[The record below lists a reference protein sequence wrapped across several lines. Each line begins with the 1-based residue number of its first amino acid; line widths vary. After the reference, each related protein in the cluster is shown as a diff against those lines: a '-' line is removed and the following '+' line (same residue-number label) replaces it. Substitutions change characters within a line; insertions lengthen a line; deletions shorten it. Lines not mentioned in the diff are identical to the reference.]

1 MRKSIFILLAILVLA
16 FVLRF
21 WGAWNQDILG
31 DEAADAFRSVGY
43 LDYLGTSFQT
53 QPIDWY
59 KDAQLPFWTKLS
71 FHDFPP
77 LAILIQHAFFSI
89 FGDSILVARL
99 PAILFGVGAV
109 FLIYLITK
117 LFFSEAL
124 ALLAAFLFAING
136 VMVWIFR
143 TSLLEPILLFFILL
157 NIYSF
162 FCAIGAFPPSPGS
175 GRAGVSGGKFNKYWW
190 VFGGTLGLVALTKY
204 TGVFIAPVYIFYLLL
219 WNRGIFKNWRLYAA
233 FALAILLFSPVA
245 VYNFYLY
252 KTTGH
257 FDLQIAYLLGQNT
270 PEWTGLLG
278 KIQSPFSEIWKNL
291 TAAYGIPGLIVVAA
305 GLLCSIF
312 LFIKNSFKDKIVFVW
327 LYLFFSTL
335 LFVKIGVASRFL
347 ALYGPA
353 FVMLVVLAVQF
364 LWDFKAKNKL
374 NYAFKVLAIAFVVLE
389 LIFAADKNFLKIPD
403 YGVTKLDQYFTQE
416 FKNKESAVIPGTYNL
431 HLTEVVRKFAQ
442 KKSDNPADF
451 FMIVYNDNIALSTI
465 QWVFYRRLFYHS
477 IPTFY
482 VENFVKALQKGGAD
496 SFKGFSAYFVQS
508 TENTLL
514 NPFKTE
520 KTAGLEFEN
529 RLKDQGLEPVKTI
542 YGQNNLPMF
551 RVYKFSL

>member
-1 MRKSIFILLAILVLA
+1 MKKPILILLAILVLA

-21 WGAWNQDILG
+21 WGVWNQDILG

-59 KDAQLPFWTKLS
+59 KDAPLPFWTKFS

-99 PAILFGVGAV
+99 PAIVFGVGAV

-124 ALLAAFLFAING
+124 ALLAALLFAVNG
-136 VMVWIFR
+136 MMVWIFR
-143 TSLLEPILLFFILL
+143 TSLIEPILLFFILL

-162 FCAIGAFPPSPGS
+162 F
-175 GRAGVSGGKFNKYWW
+175 KFLESKRYWW
-190 VFGGTLGLVALTKY
+190 AFGGTLGLIALTKY

-219 WNRGIFKNWRLYAA
+219 WNRRPFKNWRLYVA
-233 FALAILLFSPVA
+233 FALALLLFSPVII
-245 VYNFYLY
+245 YNFYLY

-257 FDLQIAYLLGQNT
+257 FDLQIAYFLGQNT

-278 KIQSPFSEIWKNL
+278 KIQSPFSEIWKSL
-291 TAAYGIPGLIVVAA
+291 TAAYGIPGLVVVIA
-305 GLLCSIF
+305 GLLYSIF
-312 LFIKNSFKDKIVFVW
+312 LFIRNIFRDKIVFVW
-327 LYLFFSTL
+327 LYLLFSTL

-347 ALYGPA
+347 SLYGPA
-353 FVMLVVLAVQF
+353 FIILAALAVKF
-364 LWDFKAKNKL
+364 LWNFKIKNKF
-374 NYAFKVLAIAFVVLE
+374 NYVFRILAIILIILE
-389 LIFAADKNFLKIPD
+389 LIFAVDKNFLKIPD

-416 FKNKESAVIPGTYNL
+416 FKNKESAVVPGTYNI
-431 HLTEVVRKFAQ
+431 HLTEIVHKFAQ
-442 KKSDNPADF
+442 KKSDNPEDLL
-451 FMIVYNDNIALSTI
+451 MIVYNDNIALPTI

-477 IPTFY
+477 TPTFY

-496 SFKGFSAYFVQS
+496 SFRGFNAYFVQS

-520 KTAGLEFEN
+520 KTAGLEFEK
-529 RLKDQGLEPVKTI
+529 RLKDQGVEPVKII